1 MITTYK
7 RNPKLMLLGL
17 KGSGK
22 SQLKVKLIE
31 TMKTKK
37 SDAVQN
43 RENQSNI
50 EIIETQDITDQ
61 NQEFDSIFKEI
72 KENNPNILAYVQK
85 VSDLSFGEPT
95 HKLIEGICKL
105 FDTKSIWNHF
115 IIVFTSYGDINDE
128 NREDFTKKFSESIMD
143 ILRQYYENNTVND
156 NKPLPN
162 TFNYY
167 FFELNDKNKCN
178 SEQVTINNLEK
189 IMKLMQTIQP
199 ISNSKEKILLEIK
212 TRKKCK
218 ETIGIYDIVHKD
230 KYGGIKKNAAK
241 TGLFAS
247 TFASTFSDT
256 TLAMGTLAAI
266 GSTAFGPLLIAGMAI
281 GSFTGFSVGSR
292 IEEIIKKTNFE
303 YNVDENFKKEDFII
317 YDEETYFYHDGTVEV
332 KKINIENCTRIIP
345 K

>member
-22 SQLKVKLIE
+22 SQLKAKLIE

-61 NQEFDSIFKEI
+61 NQEPDSIFKEI

-95 HKLIEGICKL
+95 HNLIEGICKL
-105 FDTKSIWNHF
+105 FDTNSIWNHF

-128 NREDFTKKFSESIMD
+128 NREDLIKKFSESIMD
-143 ILRQYYENNTVND
+143 ILRQYYENNKVND
-156 NKPLPN
+156 NKALPN
-162 TFNYY
+162 TFNLY
-167 FFELNDKNKCN
+167 FIELSDKNQCN
-178 SEQVTINNLEK
+178 SEQDTMNNLEN
-189 IMKLMQTIQP
+189 IIKLIQTIQP
-199 ISNSKEKILLEIK
+199 ISNSKEKILIEIK

-230 KYGGIKKNAAK
+230 KYGGIKKNVAK
-241 TGLFAS
+241 TGLFAA
-247 TFASTFSDT
+247 TWASYLSS
-256 TLAMGTLAAI
+256 GTLAITALAAV
-266 GSTAFGPLLIAGMAI
+266 GVTAFAPLAIAGIAV
-281 GSFTGFSVGSR
+281 GSFTGISVGNKISDK
-292 IEEIIKKTNFE
+292 IKKTNFE